1 MKVMKKIRNDEL
13 EPAILDWPVYMQRA
27 IDLAGN
33 SINTSPNPR
42 VGCVLVS
49 DSKIVG
55 EGWHIAAGEAHA
67 EVMAL
72 VQAGARAKSSV
83 AFVSLEPCSHIG
95 RTGPCSDALIEA
107 NVAIVVIASIDPNPA
122 VAGQGVDKLLAAGIE
137 VVQLIDFDLAARGL
151 NPGYFKR
158 REEGRPYVRCKLA
171 MSLDGRTALV
181 NGESKWISGPQSR
194 SDVQRL
200 RAACSAVLT
209 GIETVLAD
217 DPSLNVR
224 LEELKLDPEELALN
238 QLALSRQPLRVILD
252 SQFRTPE
259 TAKILEAPGEVKIFG
274 VEALDSAK
282 TPTANVEYRQ
292 FEARGKRVNLHS
304 MLESLASDFACTEVL
319 VEAGATLSTAFIE
332 AGLVDELILYIAPK
346 LLGSDARS
354 LLNITGIQ
362 SMSDCLNFEIT
373 DLRQIDSDIR
383 VTLKPV

>member
-1 MKVMKKIRNDEL
+1 
-13 EPAILDWPVYMQRA
+13 
-27 IDLAGN
+27 
-33 SINTSPNPR
+33 
-42 VGCVLVS
+42 
-49 DSKIVG
+49 
-55 EGWHIAAGEAHA
+55 
-67 EVMAL
+67 
-72 VQAGARAKSSV
+72 
-83 AFVSLEPCSHIG
+83 
-95 RTGPCSDALIEA
+95 
-107 NVAIVVIASIDPNPA
+107 
-122 VAGQGVDKLLAAGIE
+122 
-137 VVQLIDFDLAARGL
+137 
-151 NPGYFKR
+151 
-158 REEGRPYVRCKLA
+158 

-200 RAACSAVLT
+200 RAASSAVLT

-362 SMSDCLNFEIT
+362 SMSDCVNFEIT